1 MTKQSATLRL
11 GATGLWHAT
20 PRPEGWKDCRLRFL
34 SRVNPPDMVA
44 LPPATEV
51 SFVPMAAVGEH
62 GGIQLDQV
70 KLLEEVGD
78 GYTPFRDGD
87 VVIAKITPCFE
98 NGKGAIA
105 EGLTSGVAFGTT
117 ELHVVRPGEQLDRR
131 FLYYLTA
138 SELFRELGEGAMY
151 GAGGQKRVP
160 EQFIKDFRIPLP
172 SLPAQR
178 KVADFLERK
187 TAEIDT
193 LIEKKRRLLGLLAE
207 KRTALITRA
216 VTKGLDPDAHMKD
229 SGIEWLGEIP
239 AHWNVQP
246 VSSRYWVQLGKMLDE
261 RRIIGKNLVPFLR
274 NVDVQW
280 DQINFQELPEM
291 DVSESEYPR
300 YLVREGDLLVC
311 EGGEIGRCAIVEGLS
326 EMTAYQKALHR
337 LRPITSRE
345 SPRYMFYTL
354 FSAARNGVLSVG
366 GVSTIS
372 HLTAEQLRRFR
383 FPTPPGE
390 EQRLIA
396 GFLDQKLTK
405 LDDVQQR
412 MEHVIGKLEEYR
424 SALITNAVTGQ
435 IKVA

>member
-1 MTKQSATLRL
+1 M
-11 GATGLWHAT
+11 GLWYIT

-34 SRVNPPDMVA
+34 SRVNPPYKVA

-62 GGIQLDQV
+62 GGIQIDQV
-70 KLLEEVGD
+70 KLLGEVGD

-138 SELFRELGEGAMY
+138 SDLFRELGEGAMY

-160 EQFIKDFRIPLP
+160 EQFIKDFRITLP

-178 KVADFLERK
+178 KVADLLERK

-193 LIEKKRRLLGLLAE
+193 LIEKKRRLLDLLAE
-207 KRTALITRA
+207 KRTALITRT
-216 VTKGLDPDAHMKD
+216 VTKGLDADVPMKD
-229 SGIEWLGEIP
+229 SGIEWLGDIP
-239 AHWNVQP
+239 AHWDVARLKNIAQLESGHTPSKSKPEFWVNCDIP
-246 VSSRYWVQLGKMLDE
+246 WVS
-261 RRIIGKNLVPFLR
+261 LR
-274 NVDVQW
+274 D
-280 DQINFQELPEM
+280 
-291 DVSESEYPR
+291 
-300 YLVREGDLLVC
+300 
-311 EGGEIGRCAIVEGLS
+311 
-326 EMTAYQKALHR
+326 TKALADNDYIGQTHTHINRAGLEGSSAR
-337 LRPITSRE
+337 LLPAGTVIFTRDATVGLAAITEEEMAVSQHLIAWIPSERVDKEYLLFVFEAMRE
-345 SPRYMFYTL
+345 YLHSLEFGSTVRTIGMDDIRRL
-354 FSAARNGVLSVG
+354 VG
-366 GVSTIS
+366 PVPP
-372 HLTAEQLRRFR
+372 LTEQLK
-383 FPTPPGE
+383 
-390 EQRLIA
+390 IVDY
-396 GFLDQKLTK
+396 FLTERGGLTELETRINEAIEKLK
-405 LDDVQQR
+405 
-412 MEHVIGKLEEYR
+412 EYR